1 MHGIIL
7 IEQEESAHNCC
18 YELELKLESH
28 SGESSNMSTQGSFSQ
43 NCSEFYSP
51 ATENKEAGAEQEL
64 QCSAEDNQEIF
75 LWTQKVSHILQEII
89 KVQQILDKNK
99 LRSFQNSCFNNSCI
113 PQVSLSDYMY
123 KIMTEA
129 RLEIDICIISLFYID
144 RLTSCQPNFRIN
156 QFNCHRLILT
166 SMMVASKMHQ
176 DIQSY
181 FQVVKLFSLI
191 GGVCE
196 KELYLMEQTLLD
208 LLNYQLFISEDD
220 YTRYKNQLTCF
231 QL

>member
-1 MHGIIL
+1 MVSITL
-7 IEQEESAHNCC
+7 EQQESAAHNCFD
-18 YELELKLESH
+18 LDVKLESFCR
-28 SGESSNMSTQGSFSQ
+28 ESSNMSTQGSFSQ
-43 NCSEFYSP
+43 NCSEFFSP
-51 ATENKEAGAEQEL
+51 AAQNEEAGAEQEL
-64 QCSAEDNQEIF
+64 QFSAEEHQEIV

-89 KVQQILDKNK
+89 KVYQILDKNQ
-99 LRSFQNSCFNNSCI
+99 LRSFQNNCFNNNCI
-113 PQVSLSDYMY
+113 PQISLSDYIY

-129 RLEIDICIISLFYID
+129 RLEIDICIIGLFYID

-166 SMMVASKMHQ
+166 SLMVASKMHQ

-196 KELYLMEQTLLD
+196 KELYLMEQNLLE

-220 YTRYKNQLTCF
+220 YTRYKKQLTCF